1 MFRWFFRRL
10 RSTEPD
16 RPDGGSPNPEK
27 PSGQRPRQGSAPF
40 LLPSLASATRQYAL
54 DVEEGTLSRVH
65 PRDLARLSMAM
76 GADLWAWQRARLLTG
91 QPPWRASPGLADGDE
106 RIRAAEQMLD
116 DIPTWERAMMELDAD
131 TRRAAIY
138 GKPAPPPLAVP
149 EQVMQRIE
157 ARRAAALE
165 YATRNRRRQRS
176 DQGDGSLQPQPED
189 AAQNPPAPPQPL

>member
-1 MFRWFFRRL
+1 MFRWFFRRS

-27 PSGQRPRQGSAPF
+27 PSGQRPRQASAPF

-131 TRRAAIY
+131 TRRAA
-138 GKPAPPPLAVP
+138 AATASLSSPLIRVTK
-149 EQVMQRIE
+149 R
-157 ARRAAALE
+157 
-165 YATRNRRRQRS
+165 T
-176 DQGDGSLQPQPED
+176 
-189 AAQNPPAPPQPL
+189 